1 MARSDLPQLQTNLDR
16 VIEKGSLA
24 SSFATL
30 TPVDDDAPR
39 ESFDFTGEY
48 AQLNENGCRQSFL
61 AELDRLGLVI
71 DETDNIPEAKG
82 AKEIQPTI
90 TKRSSLNRDFKFG
103 RPAPAPLE
111 RAQSAIP
118 SGGIPFVPR
127 HSQHLPDDSLFSFA
141 SMSSVGRVVD
151 TGISGNFVNLFERE
165 FAAAQNPR
173 PTQLHSAHKSW
184 TDSLRS
190 SVGRSRG
197 SIDSIDSALE
207 NTRGSRHR
215 RKNSSV
221 DSAHSAM
228 RRIGRPGVDSD
239 RMFKTNCLYSIAGS
253 PSNSQASPSEAKTLG
268 KGSVRGP
275 GNAKPSYD
283 TLLDYKP
290 SGSKLDSLYDQTRQ
304 STISQGDDS
313 LFSTSSRNQSFSLF
327 RPRPISCISDR
338 SEVDSSSQDAS
349 PLARKSGEML
359 RRSQDV
365 ERRGG
370 HDRQQS
376 TVDQSR
382 SSRTLEAIGDDSFTS
397 IESTNK
403 PLPPR
408 NSFSRSIQ
416 ARLSSTPRLISPSG
430 SEPSSKP
437 STDVQSI
444 ISAMLDP
451 PVTKP
456 MREPKVRTAS
466 QVESG
471 IQAQDDRRNGWE
483 KRETMDSLVS
493 KYTSGSSRDSMKR
506 WVDWQREAEL
516 EIEKSKMAWAD
527 TDASRAVVDK
537 FKPPSN
543 LEDVARLIQISR
555 YVNTPLAEASPGKQ
569 IARRAQV
576 PMDAFDKAIA
586 ESAVQPPQHR
596 PAALPTKFQRTDTA
610 GTIASIT
617 GSITPSTPSGLFSFA
632 MTQPVRESPVRLPLV
647 DTSNVHGTSPSRR
660 SPRKSLTKKNT
671 KTIGPVRSRVTSTA
685 SARRA
690 KLGWGRRRDSAT
702 APVPKVSG
710 PRTPSKR
717 SSGEDDERRQDNGP
731 LLDDRRRSGY
741 KARNSLNRRSIRA

>member
-1 MARSDLPQLQTNLDR
+1 MSTVTDDLHHLVANFACYTPNSMLSATPTRGAGMISPSESQYLESESPTPISRGSTQMLGAKKSNATIRAKASPIKISPLRLALHNNLSKRYTPDGKGSSSGFNVRGDEETVGMPSRADLNDEELVDDEDSDGEAVGNHLPQTFVTEPTPRGASTATFTGMARSDLPQLQTNLDR

-239 RMFKTNCLYSIAGS
+239 RMFKTHCLYSIAGS

-382 SSRTLEAIGDDSFTS
+382 SSRTLEAIGDDCMCSQD
-397 IESTNK
+397 I
-403 PLPPR
+403 
-408 NSFSRSIQ
+408 
-416 ARLSSTPRLISPSG
+416 LSSDEAVLT
-430 SEPSSKP
+430 
-437 STDVQSI
+437 
-444 ISAMLDP
+444 
-451 PVTKP
+451 
-456 MREPKVRTAS
+456 RTFL
-466 QVESG
+466 Q
-471 IQAQDDRRNGWE
+471 
-483 KRETMDSLVS
+483 L
-493 KYTSGSSRDSMKR
+493 
-506 WVDWQREAEL
+506 
-516 EIEKSKMAWAD
+516 
-527 TDASRAVVDK
+527 
-537 FKPPSN
+537 
-543 LEDVARLIQISR
+543 
-555 YVNTPLAEASPGKQ
+555 
-569 IARRAQV
+569 
-576 PMDAFDKAIA
+576 
-586 ESAVQPPQHR
+586 
-596 PAALPTKFQRTDTA
+596 
-610 GTIASIT
+610 
-617 GSITPSTPSGLFSFA
+617 
-632 MTQPVRESPVRLPLV
+632 
-647 DTSNVHGTSPSRR
+647 SRR
-660 SPRKSLTKKNT
+660 SRARISLFPRETPSPGAFK
-671 KTIGPVRSRVTSTA
+671 
-685 SARRA
+685 RA
-690 KLGWGRRRDSAT
+690 CRRRL
-702 APVPKVSG
+702 V
-710 PRTPSKR
+710 
-717 SSGEDDERRQDNGP
+717 
-731 LLDDRRRSGY
+731 
-741 KARNSLNRRSIRA
+741 